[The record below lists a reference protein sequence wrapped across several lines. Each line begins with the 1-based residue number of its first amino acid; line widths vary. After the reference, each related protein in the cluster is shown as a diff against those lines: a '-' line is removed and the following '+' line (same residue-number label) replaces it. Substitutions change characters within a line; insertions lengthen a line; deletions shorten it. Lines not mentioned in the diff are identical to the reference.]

1 MNLTMTPMTDSSL
14 TGSSQKKLSQT
25 EEQLN
30 LISTRL
36 QQLGEVIGYLETKLN
51 VVLRPDIKG
60 EGDEMRNPEQELIPL
75 AGNLKKIGEKIRYY
89 KDSIQDIIERIE
101 I

>member
-51 VVLRPDIKG
+51 VVLRPDIK
-60 EGDEMRNPEQELIPL
+60 EKRDEMRNLKQELIPF
-75 AGNLKKIGEKIRYY
+75 ADNLREIGEKICYY
-89 KDSIQDIIERIE
+89 KNSIQDIIERIE